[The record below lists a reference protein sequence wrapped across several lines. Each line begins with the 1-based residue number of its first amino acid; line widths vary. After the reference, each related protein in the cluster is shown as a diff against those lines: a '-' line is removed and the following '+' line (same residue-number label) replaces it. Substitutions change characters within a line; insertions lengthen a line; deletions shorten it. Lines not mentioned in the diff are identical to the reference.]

1 MDSDPPGDEVRD
13 FDLIRRMA
21 DDAKNSADA
30 RVAWGLLYIRHHD
43 FLMDICAYDYGYL
56 LGRAEIQDLV
66 NEAFMKA
73 FCHADSFNTSEQCEP
88 LVQERKS
95 RRWLA
100 RIAENLVRDRH
111 RGQPEV
117 SFLHD
122 EDLERL
128 GSNVPDEEDGCQVPE
143 SRRMKLLE
151 SGFALLSDSEQ
162 TILRATMFW
171 WQGNRECQRMPHA
184 AMEQLARQVGKRPE
198 NIRQIRAR
206 ALKKLLKHVNE
217 AAQDEEHD

>member
-1 MDSDPPGDEVRD
+1 MDPDPPLDDVRD

-21 DDAKNSADA
+21 DQTDNFADA
-30 RVAWGLLYIRHHD
+30 RLAWGLFYIRHHG
-43 FLMDICAYDYGYL
+43 FLTDVCAYDYGYV
-56 LGRAEIQDLV
+56 LGQEEIRDLV
-66 NEAFMKA
+66 NETFMKA
-73 FCHADSFNTSEQCEP
+73 FRRADTFNFSELCEP

-117 SFLHD
+117 SFLD
-122 EDLERL
+122 DQDLEQL
-128 GSNVPDEEDGCQVPE
+128 GSGSPHEGEDCEPAE
-143 SRRMKLLE
+143 SAKMELLK
-151 SGFALLSDSEQ
+151 SGFALLTESEQ

-171 WQGNRECQRMPHA
+171 WQGDREHQRMPHA
-184 AMEQLARQVGKRPE
+184 AMEQLSLQIGKRPE

-217 AAQDEEHD
+217 AVQDEEHD

>member
-1 MDSDPPGDEVRD
+1 MDPPLAEIRD

-21 DDAKNSADA
+21 EQMTNISDA
-30 RVAWGLLYIRHHD
+30 RVAWGLFYIRHSE
-43 FLMDICAYDYGYL
+43 FLMGICAYDYGYL
-56 LGRAEIQDLV
+56 LGQEEIRDLV
-66 NEAFMKA
+66 NEAFLKA
-73 FCHADSFNTSEQCEP
+73 FCHADTFNCAEQCEA
-88 LVQERKS
+88 VVEERKS

-100 RIAENLVRDRH
+100 RIAENIVRDRH

-117 SFLHD
+117 SFLAD
-122 EDLERL
+122 EDLERI
-128 GSNVPDEEDGCQVPE
+128 GSITIAEADGSLVPE
-143 SRRMKLLE
+143 SKRMKLLQ

-171 WQGNRECQRMPHA
+171 WQGDRDCQRMPNS
-184 AMEQLARQVGKRPE
+184 AMDQLARQVGKSRE